1 MLENNGSAYS
11 GSVGSLILN
20 RFKDIG
26 YYIMLNRTLTLGL
39 SSVPKILATNNSELS
54 LLPRTTPSIK
64 YLELNSSLEVALS
77 KGKLP
82 WSRLYTDPFE
92 IG

>member
-20 RFKDIG
+20 GFNVIG
-26 YYIMLNRTLTLGL
+26 YCIMLNRTLTLGL
-39 SSVPKILATNNSELS
+39 SSVTKILATNDSELS
-54 LLPRTTPSIK
+54 LLPRTTPSTK
-64 YLELNSSLEVALS
+64 YLESSPSLEDALS

-82 WSRLYTDPFE
+82 WSRLYTDPF
-92 IG
+92 GTG